1 MQTPSENEK
10 KKGAGNWSWPP
21 MRMVDIKHFHSSG
34 QMQVYWNERKRVNK
48 KKFQLPQDLFGTPNW
63 SLIH

>member
-48 KKFQLPQDLFGTPNW
+48 KKFQLPQDLFGTPN
-63 SLIH
+63 